1 MRINC
6 HSDFQPL
13 KEIVV
18 GRSYNQKSFDF
29 IKELRIRDPL
39 KRILAETEEDLLNL
53 SAVLEEHNVKV
64 YRPDSPPVELVQE
77 YIDNSAKPPIPSLA
91 VRDGYI
97 TVANTLYRFVY
108 KEEMD
113 SIFSLLIDGKTFDPY
128 KRPDD
133 FNSLEPMNKEELKE
147 LTKMVLPCTSSNSTD
162 NAYKKDNGKFI
173 PGMNIEHTKTI
184 RTHLMDAPC
193 LVRLGQRL
201 IVDNFPSFQKKWI
214 NKEFSQY
221 TLFNTDIRGHS
232 DGAFCPIKP
241 GLYVHTKDWEN
252 EYKKSVPGWEGI
264 YLEEQAH
271 ESNVIKGFTAIKYSN
286 KGKWWLQGEENN
298 DMLIKFVEGWLDEWV
313 GYIEETVFDVN
324 MLSIN
329 ENLILCT
336 NEPPQQVKDAFKRHK
351 VEYIITP
358 FRHRFFWDGGL
369 HCITLDVNREGN
381 CEDYFR

>member
-1 MRINC
+1 MKINC

-13 KEIVV
+13 KEIIV
-18 GRSYNQKSFDF
+18 GRSYHQDSFNF
-29 IKELRIRDPL
+29 IKEPRIRDPL
-39 KRILAETEEDLLNL
+39 KRILEETETDLLDL
-53 SAVLEEHNVKV
+53 CAVLEEHNVKV

-77 YIDNSAKPPIPSLA
+77 YIDNSAQPPIPSLA

-97 TVANTLYRFVY
+97 TVADTLYRFVY
-108 KEEMD
+108 KEEMN
-113 SIFSLLIDGKTFDPY
+113 SIFNLLIDGKTFDPY
-128 KRPDD
+128 RRKYND
-133 FNSLEPMNKEELKE
+133 FNSLEPMNTEELKE
-147 LTKMVLPCTSSNSTD
+147 LTRSLLSDGTNMYT
-162 NAYKKDNGKFI
+162 KDYGKFI
-173 PGMNIEHTKTI
+173 PNMDDTNHIKTI

-201 IVDNFPSFQKKWI
+201 IVDHFPSYQRKWI

-241 GLYVHTKDWEN
+241 GLYVHTKDWQE
-252 EYKKSVPGWEGI
+252 EYKKSAPGWEGV
-264 YLEEQAH
+264 YLPNQGW
-271 ESNVIKGFTAIKYSN
+271 ESDVIKQFKEIKFSN
-286 KGKWWLQGEENN
+286 DGKWWVQGEEHN
-298 DMLIKFVEGWLDEWV
+298 DALINFVKSWLDDWL
-313 GYIEETVFDVN
+313 GYIDETTFDVN

-336 NEPPQQVKDAFKRHK
+336 NEPPQQVKEAFKRHK